1 MTNQW
6 LSIIGIGEEGY
17 GSLSS
22 AARLIVDNADIIFG
36 GHRHLAMVP
45 KGKKTFLP
53 WKRPLH
59 SSMDDLI
66 QYRDQEVCVLAT
78 GDPFCYGVGNLITK
92 WVPIDEINVI
102 PAPSAFSLATA
113 RTGWVFEEIDFVT
126 LHGRNDALLEVVIQ
140 PKAKLLIL
148 AHSRST
154 PSMVAKKLVKRGFG
168 ESNIT
173 VFERMGNLAERT
185 VHGKA
190 NDWLENDFDP
200 LHTIAVE
207 CIAEPLHTRQSRL
220 SCLADDAFSHDGKI
234 TKEDIRS
241 ISITALMPAPGQ
253 LLWDV
258 GAGCGSISIEWMRRD
273 KRSRAVAIE
282 CQEKRLRFIAKN
294 AVMLGTPDLKII
306 NGRAPQA
313 LEKLETPDAIFIGGG
328 LSNVGVFEACWQ
340 ALRVGGRLVVNA
352 VTTESEVMLI
362 KLNQNFGG
370 DLTRITISKTHP
382 LGKHTGWK
390 TLLPT
395 LQWRVTKGCMAITQ

>member
-1 MTNQW
+1 MMNQW
-6 LSIIGIGEEGY
+6 LSLIGIGEEGY
-17 GSLSS
+17 ESLSS
-22 AARLIVDNADIIFG
+22 AARLIVDNADIIVG
-36 GHRHLAMVP
+36 GHRHLAMIP
-45 KGKKTFLP
+45 KGKKIFLP
-53 WKRPLH
+53 WKRPIH

-66 QYRDQEVCVLAT
+66 QYRDREVCVLAT
-78 GDPFCYGVGNLITK
+78 GDPFCYGVGNLIKK
-92 WVPIDEINVI
+92 WVPIEEINVI

-113 RTGWVFEEIDFVT
+113 RIGWGFEEIDFIT

-140 PKAKLLIL
+140 PQAKLLIL
-148 AHSRST
+148 AHNGST
-154 PSMVAKKLVKRGFG
+154 PSMVAKKLVKRGYG
-168 ESNIT
+168 KSNIT

-185 VHGKA
+185 VYGKA
-190 NDWLENDFDP
+190 YDWVENGFDP

-207 CIAEPLHTRQSRL
+207 CIAEPLHAQQSRL

-253 LLWDV
+253 ILWDV
-258 GAGCGSISIEWMRRD
+258 GAGCGSIGIEWMRRD
-273 KRSRAVAIE
+273 KRSRAIAIE
-282 CQEKRLRFIAKN
+282 YQEKRLRFIAKN

-328 LSNVGVFEACWQ
+328 LSNVGVFKACWQ

-352 VTTESEVMLI
+352 VTTESEAMLI
-362 KLNQNFGG
+362 KLNRNFGG

-382 LGKHTGWK
+382 LGKHTGWQ
-390 TLLPT
+390 TFMPT
-395 LQWRVTKGCMAITQ
+395 LQWRVTKGYMAITE